1 MCPRSPKL
9 YSKQSMIKPRHHKQG
24 TKPPPYTIQLTNQPA
39 RYRPA
44 PIGLNIPCR
53 YKHNNNY
60 ILHHKRRLQRQ
71 FGTTHPSTISAQS
84 SICNISQCVKGSP
97 YMLTINK
104 IENDCSDDIVK
115 KLINEM
121 IISAYED
128 PKYFTV
134 MFGKYVLV
142 NNKGNRNAGEMAT
155 AIARRIRGERA

>member
-1 MCPRSPKL
+1 
-9 YSKQSMIKPRHHKQG
+9 
-24 TKPPPYTIQLTNQPA
+24 
-39 RYRPA
+39 
-44 PIGLNIPCR
+44 
-53 YKHNNNY
+53 
-60 ILHHKRRLQRQ
+60 
-71 FGTTHPSTISAQS
+71 
-84 SICNISQCVKGSP
+84 
-97 YMLTINK
+97 MLTINK

>member
-1 MCPRSPKL
+1 
-9 YSKQSMIKPRHHKQG
+9 
-24 TKPPPYTIQLTNQPA
+24 
-39 RYRPA
+39 
-44 PIGLNIPCR
+44 
-53 YKHNNNY
+53 
-60 ILHHKRRLQRQ
+60 
-71 FGTTHPSTISAQS
+71 
-84 SICNISQCVKGSP
+84 
-97 YMLTINK
+97 MLTINK
-104 IENDCSDDIVK
+104 IENDCSDDTVK